1 MQEVMWLGI
10 ENRQKQLVDR
20 KFILQGLKWIWLV
33 VWTPIHW
40 VFAVMFTP
48 PPGYEQIEAHRNK
61 ARMMGVF

>member
-10 ENRQKQLVDR
+10 ENRQKQLVDW
-20 KFILQGLKWIWLV
+20 KFIAQGLKWLWLV
-33 VWTPIHW
+33 VWTPICW
-40 VFAVMFTP
+40 LFAAMFTP